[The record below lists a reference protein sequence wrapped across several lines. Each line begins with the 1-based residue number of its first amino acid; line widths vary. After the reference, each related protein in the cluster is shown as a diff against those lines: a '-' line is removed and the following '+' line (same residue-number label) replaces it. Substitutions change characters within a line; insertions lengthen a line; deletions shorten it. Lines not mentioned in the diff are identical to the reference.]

1 MVVYYCVNN
10 ARLQCVFIWTVKLS
24 QTHSHTKIYTHCT
37 RWDISSWSR
46 WWTVFLLARWQP
58 NCTELTM
65 KHWSYS
71 HPSLSCPPPLL
82 YVYSLSLSCLHSH
95 EECRQVGL
103 ICCIGH
109 CQSSSLSCGNRSLMI
124 SGLRLSCLCYIYFG
138 CWAAPPLAVPSAFC
152 VFLPLYQILTE
163 IIGVFK

>member
-1 MVVYYCVNN
+1 M
-10 ARLQCVFIWTVKLS
+10 LTTPDFGVFLYELSNCLKHTHTQKYTLTVQGGIFHPGRDDGLCFYWHGGS
-24 QTHSHTKIYTHCT
+24 QTARAHNETLILLPS
-37 RWDISSWSR
+37 IS
-46 WWTVFLLARWQP
+46 FL
-58 NCTELTM
+58 
-65 KHWSYS
+65 
-71 HPSLSCPPPLL
+71 PSSSPLYL
-82 YVYSLSLSCLHSH
+82 YSLSLSCLHSH